1 MMLHE
6 SLVEALPSEN
16 VGFNVRNV
24 DVEDLK
30 RGYVASNSKDDHAKG
45 AANFTSQ
52 VIIKN
57 HPSQISNGYA
67 QWSATGYAPVLDCHT
82 SHIVVKFSEIL
93 TKINRRS
100 SRIIENEPKVLKNGD
115 AATVKMTPTKLM
127 VVEAFSKYPP
137 LRRFTV
143 RDMR

>member
-67 QWSATGYAPVLDCHT
+67 QSATGYAPVLDCHT

>member
-30 RGYVASNSKDDHAKG
+30 RGYVASNSKDDHVKG

-67 QWSATGYAPVLDCHT
+67 QWQ
-82 SHIVVKFSEIL
+82 IQ
-93 TKINRRS
+93 
-100 SRIIENEPKVLKNGD
+100 KN
-115 AATVKMTPTKLM
+115 
-127 VVEAFSKYPP
+127 Y
-137 LRRFTV
+137 
-143 RDMR
+143 